1 MLRPS
6 TSKKVYRKVCK
17 TLLVDSRDRNPL
29 QTQSSYSV
37 TLPKTYES
45 VYSVT
50 LRSAEIPKSWYG
62 FSAAAGNTSISV
74 TVSGPTTKT
83 ITIPDGNYTGTT
95 LAAALQAA
103 LVNASTGFGAG
114 TFTVAYSTTTGL
126 ITITKATGDFTLN
139 LASQTQTK
147 AGQVVPSTA
156 TWWGLGYFLGFN
168 KIDYTSSSSS
178 LSGVFAT
185 QVEPFNYIL
194 MELDFIN
201 KEDETAID
209 NRMSGRVD
217 GVFAKIPTQPA
228 SSGSIIYFREW
239 CCPMNKSVMYPPLSQ
254 LRTLNIKFRF
264 HDGTLINFNNAEHS
278 FTLEFE
284 LLESNFDEYS
294 SLELAP
300 L

>member
-29 QTQSSYSV
+29 QTQSAYTV
-37 TLPKTYES
+37 TLPKTYEN

-62 FSAAAGNTSISV
+62 FSAAAGNTSMTV
-74 TVSGPTTKT
+74 TVSATPYTV
-83 ITIPDGNYTGTT
+83 TIPDGNYTAST
-95 LAAALQAA
+95 LAAALQTAMS
-103 LVNASTGFGAG
+103 ASGAG
-114 TFTVAYSTTTGL
+114 TFTVTYSSTTGL
-126 ITITKATGDFTLN
+126 ITIVRSTGNFTLSF
-139 LASQTQTK
+139 ASQSQTK
-147 AGQVVPSTA
+147 SGQVVPSTA

-168 KIDYTSSSSS
+168 KIDYTSSGSS
-178 LSGVFAT
+178 LTGAFQV

-201 KEDETAID
+201 KEDETSID

-217 GVFAKIPTQPA
+217 GAFAKIPTQPA
-228 SSGSIIYFREW
+228 SSGNVIYFREW

-264 HDGTLINFNNAEHS
+264 HDGTLVNFNNSDHS
-278 FTLEFE
+278 LTLEFE

>member
-37 TLPKTYES
+37 TLPKTYENI
-45 VYSVT
+45 YSVT

-62 FSAAAGNTSISV
+62 FSAAAGNTSMTV
-74 TVSGPTTKT
+74 TVSGTPTT
-83 ITIPDGNYTGTT
+83 ITIPDGNYTATT
-95 LAAALQAA
+95 LAAAVQTA
-103 LVNASTGFGAG
+103 LVAAYGGGS
-114 TFTVAYSTTTGL
+114 FTVSYNATTNL
-126 ITITKATGDFTLN
+126 ITITKGSGNFTLSF
-139 LASQTQTK
+139 ASQTQTK

-168 KIDYTSSSSS
+168 KIDYTSSGST
-178 LSGVFAT
+178 LTGVFGV

-217 GVFAKIPTQPA
+217 GAFAKIPIQPA

-264 HDGTLINFNNAEHS
+264 HDGTLINFNNSDHS
-278 FTLEFE
+278 LTLEFE